1 MSAMFA
7 NAGAAESKRR
17 AERLAAQLAGIV
29 GSVQVEARDGLAVLR
44 VPAPDAA
51 RLAEPALRREVLAL
65 AKAEGFSH
73 VAVELG

>member
-7 NAGAAESKRR
+7 NAGSAESKRR

-44 VPAPDAA
+44 VPAAEAA
-51 RLAEPALRREVLAL
+51 RLGEPVLRREVLAM